1 MDTELLKLFWDN
13 TWVTILV
20 TFSTTFIAY
29 GIGIPI
35 GVVLVLTGRGGIHPM
50 PAVNWILGGIVNII
64 RSVPV
69 LILMVAISPV
79 TRAVVGST
87 IGNAA
92 IIFGLMVSAT
102 PFVARLVEQS
112 LLEVDQGV
120 IEAAQS
126 MGASNRQIVTK
137 VMLPEAVPSLL
148 TGALVATTT
157 ILGYSAMAGFV
168 GGTGLGDLAI
178 KYGYYRYEY
187 DIMMITVALLVILV
201 QVIQSVGMAVVRCSD
216 KRAKGE

>member
-1 MDTELLKLFWDN
+1 MDTELLQLFWDN
-13 TWVTILV
+13 TLVTILV
-20 TFSTTFIAY
+20 TFGTTLIAY
-29 GIGIPI
+29 LIGIPV
-35 GVVLVLTGRGGIHPM
+35 GVILVLTSRGGIRPM

-79 TRAVVGST
+79 TRVVVGST

-92 IIFGLMVSAT
+92 IVFGLMVSAA

-137 VMLPEAVPSLL
+137 VLLPEAVPSLL

-187 DIMMITVALLVILV
+187 DIMMVTVALLVILV
-201 QVIQSVGMAVVRCSD
+201 QVIQSAGMAIVRRSD